1 MQPQSELFAFPL
13 LSHTTGNFHSLLSFL
28 MSLYPTTAA
37 LQLCELFHISV
48 TQEDSRPVT
57 ARGPQI
63 CPVVPYI
70 VCISVQ
76 VLQRGISKC
85 IPNKRTRFSPIML
98 FCRHFI
104 IYAYR
109 PGDGPL
115 LSFCYFPGSFCP
127 ISHCTICLP
136 VQSITFAPDCGLSC
150 PSCSIPCLEISSPR
164 LARFFAK
171 MLLPYLFMWIPPLPD
186 SPWSSKR
193 VPQW

>member
-37 LQLCELFHISV
+37 LQLCEIFHNISM

-57 ARGPQI
+57 ACGPQS

-76 VLQRGISKC
+76 ALQRGISKC
-85 IPNKRTRFSPIML
+85 IPNKCTRFSPIML
-98 FCRHFI
+98 FCRHFV

-115 LSFCYFPGSFCP
+115 LSC
-127 ISHCTICLP
+127 
-136 VQSITFAPDCGLSC
+136 FA
-150 PSCSIPCLEISSPR
+150 IFQV
-164 LARFFAK
+164 LAVPYHTVPFA
-171 MLLPYLFMWIPPLPD
+171 YQYSPLPSHLIVD
-186 SPWSSKR
+186 YH
-193 VPQW
+193 VPPAAFLV